1 MMTICLIIVA
11 IILVF
16 VGILVKKIMDDQDD
30 LDHNEYN
37 N

>member
-1 MMTICLIIVA
+1 MITIYLVIVLIV
-11 IILVF
+11 LVF
-16 VGILVKKIMDDQDD
+16 VAVFVKKIMDDQDD

>member
-11 IILVF
+11 IVLVF